1 MSEQSLDV
9 VLTVLVIVLMLVW
22 LPILEFFCPRCSHA
36 IKRFFRS
43 KAPRDLRRR
52 SAAGTKA
59 QHG

>member
-1 MSEQSLDV
+1 MSEQSLCI

-22 LPILEFFCPRCSHA
+22 VPILEFVCPRCSHV

-43 KAPRDLRRR
+43 KAPRDVRQG

-59 QHG
+59 QHE

>member
-1 MSEQSLDV
+1 MSEQSLCI

-22 LPILEFFCPRCSHA
+22 VPILEFVCPRCSHV

-43 KAPRDLRRR
+43 KGPREVNRRG
-52 SAAGTKA
+52 AAGTKA

>member
-1 MSEQSLDV
+1 MSEQSLCI

-22 LPILEFFCPRCSHA
+22 VPILEFVCPRCSHA
-36 IKRFFRS
+36 IKRLFRN

-52 SAAGTKA
+52 GAAGTKA